1 MLLVTYMGVTVNM
14 DHVTFIHLK
23 AEDTDTDAPQ
33 SRSRE
38 DALMRVLLMFAGESS
53 VVAARDLPPAVARYV
68 REAVTRAWAGGANI
82 TDVRDL
88 LKQHAESTH
97 VGAKKADCMEEAQSA
112 S

>member
-23 AEDTDTDAPQ
+23 AEDTDTDIPL
-33 SRSRE
+33 SRSSK
-38 DALMRVLLMFAGESS
+38 DAPVRVLLMLGGENS

-68 REAVTRAWAGGANI
+68 RETVTRAWAGGANI
-82 TDVRDL
+82 ADVRDL
-88 LKQHAESTH
+88 LKQYAETIHTAAQRTDS
-97 VGAKKADCMEEAQSA
+97 VEEAQSA